1 MAMKRDLDSDD
12 SHIGKLCSIT
22 YSWGEQ
28 GQPTGV
34 QVCNFI
40 GDDWKVGNKISGSIS
55 CWSDKQG
62 RIMSSGSNAVESGSN
77 QAGCLV
83 KAMHDIISGFDE
95 RKKKIVESMGFIRLL
110 KFPPNKSTNSAG
122 KL

>member
-1 MAMKRDLDSDD
+1 
-12 SHIGKLCSIT
+12 
-22 YSWGEQ
+22 
-28 GQPTGV
+28 
-34 QVCNFI
+34 VCNFI

-77 QAGCLV
+77 QARCSV
-83 KAMHDIISGFDE
+83 KAIHDIISGFDE